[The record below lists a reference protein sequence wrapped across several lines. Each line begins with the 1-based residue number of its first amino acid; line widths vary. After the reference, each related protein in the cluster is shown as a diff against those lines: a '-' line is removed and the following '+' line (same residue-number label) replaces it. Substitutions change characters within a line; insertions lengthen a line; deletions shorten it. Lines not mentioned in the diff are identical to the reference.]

1 MENKTTKPTG
11 MLPSRLEALG
21 DGIFAFAMTLLVLS
35 INLPEGGKN
44 ANIGSYILAQIPNFW
59 NFALSFLLLAL
70 IWLNL
75 NQEFH
80 HIRRTN
86 FGLILL
92 NILLLLFVVLLPFS
106 TSLLNDFPDAFAAEM
121 FFNVNMLVLALIL
134 SSNWWYAK
142 KCNLIETMNDDEHIA
157 MVSRKQYAFPAVSVL
172 AVILTFITPGWSSLV
187 YILIPIIMYWPTK
200 K

>member
-1 MENKTTKPTG
+1 MTKPTG

-44 ANIGSYILAQIPNFW
+44 ADIGNYILAQIPNFW

-86 FGLILL
+86 FGLIVL
-92 NILLLLFVVLLPFS
+92 NIFLLLFVVLLPFS

-121 FFNVNMLVLALIL
+121 FFNVNMLILALIL

-157 MVSRKQYAFPAVSVL
+157 MVSRKQYTFPAVSIL
-172 AVILTFITPGWSSLV
+172 AVVLTFITPGWSSLV
-187 YILIPIIMYWPTK
+187 YILIPIIMYFPTK

>member
-1 MENKTTKPTG
+1 MNNKITKSTG

-44 ANIGSYILAQIPNFW
+44 ADIGAYLLNQLPNFL
-59 NFALSFLLLAL
+59 NFVLSFLILAF

-80 HIRRTN
+80 HIKRTN
-86 FGLILL
+86 YGLILL
-92 NILLLLFVVLLPFS
+92 NIAMLLFVVLLPFS

-121 FFNVNMLVLALIL
+121 FFNINMLLLACLL
-134 SSNWWYAK
+134 SSNWWYARK
-142 KCNLIETMNDDEHIA
+142 HNLIETMGDDEHLA
-157 MVSRKQYAFPAVSVL
+157 MVSRKQYVFPAISLL
-172 AVILTFITPGWSSLV
+172 AVALTFFTPGWSSLS
-187 YILIPIIMYWPTK
+187 YILIPILMYLPSK
-200 K
+200 R